1 MPTFMKVPRLFVY
14 IVLCAICMSLILC
27 SSASLQTTGSS
38 TTPLPF
44 RALLN
49 STPNI
54 SLQSDRATVYLGEH
68 FLHTQPDREKEYAG
82 KRYPQRNTYR
92 KN

>member
-1 MPTFMKVPRLFVY
+1 MLTYVNLPHLLSFCAVFRLRAPIAFSP
-14 IVLCAICMSLILC
+14 AAGQNDH
-27 SSASLQTTGSS
+27 SS
-38 TTPLPF
+38 F

-68 FLHTQPDREKEYAG
+68 LVHG
-82 KRYPQRNTYR
+82 
-92 KN
+92 